1 MEQARNE
8 ALAEQ
13 GLSDLEAQ
21 FFFIRE
27 LPDEGE
33 LSVKLS
39 QLLERRHA
47 DMLLVKY
54 GKHIRA
60 LDEQAPATY
69 FSGWLGMLCAAQ
81 QYMISRYDAAFD
93 FSPGNLTV
101 NLYLKEGRPMFG
113 FRLHDAKTLSVP
125 AGDRAGWRRQAL
137 SALYGE
143 TLRPLLASL
152 AQAAGLDAGQLWGQ
166 IATRMY
172 YVHDM
177 ALAKADSEE
186 LRAKLTEDFQALMSD
201 LPLDVFGRPRHPLD
215 VKFRYIDDP
224 RNPGERL
231 RMKVSCCLA
240 YKTDTD
246 HGYCYTCPRMSSAER
261 EERKLKLL
269 AGAK

>member
-1 MEQARNE
+1 MGQARNE

-13 GLSDLEAQ
+13 GLGELEAQ

-39 QLLERRHA
+39 QLFECRHV
-47 DMLLVKY
+47 DMLLTNY
-54 GKHIRA
+54 GKYIRA

-69 FSGWLGMLCAAQ
+69 FSSWLGTLCAAQ
-81 QYMISRYDAAFD
+81 QHMISRHDAAFD
-93 FSPGNLTV
+93 FSPGNLTA

-113 FRLHDAKTLSVP
+113 FRLHDARTLSVP
-125 AGDRAGWRRQAL
+125 EGDRTEWRRQVL

-172 YVHDM
+172 YARDM
-177 ALAKADSEE
+177 AVAQADSEE
-186 LRAKLTEDFQALMSD
+186 LRAKLTEDFQALLSD
-201 LPLDVFGRPRHPLD
+201 LPPDVFGRPRHPLD
-215 VKFRYIDDP
+215 VKFRYVDDP
-224 RNPGERL
+224 RKPGEQL

>member
-13 GLSDLEAQ
+13 GLSELETQ
-21 FFFIRE
+21 FFFIRK

-39 QLLERRHA
+39 QLFERRHA

-60 LDEQAPATY
+60 LDGQAPATY
-69 FSGWLGMLCAAQ
+69 FSSWLSMLCAAQ
-81 QYMISRYDAAFD
+81 QYMIGRYDAAFD

-101 NLYLKEGRPMFG
+101 NLYLKEERPMFG
-113 FRLHDAKTLSVP
+113 FRLHDARTLSVP
-125 AGDRAGWRRQAL
+125 EGDRAEWRRQVL

-143 TLRPLLASL
+143 TLRPLLAAL

-166 IATRMY
+166 IATRMHY
-172 YVHDM
+172 AHEA

-186 LRAKLTEDFQALMSD
+186 LRAKLTEDFQALLSD
-201 LPLDVFGRPRHPLD
+201 LPPDVFGRPRHPLN
-215 VKFRYIDDP
+215 VKFRYVDDP
-224 RNPGERL
+224 RNPGEQL

-240 YKTDTD
+240 YKTDTS

-269 AGAK
+269 ADAK